1 MQKLK
6 ELVTIFLYGV
16 RKLKIF
22 ITYYSKNQSSLF
34 LGLLQTWR
42 LTAVYF
48 FSFKS
53 FFSFFIY
60 LALLGF
66 AWKSKHPQSILCL
79 HDTKIR

>member
-6 ELVTIFLYGV
+6 ELVTMSLYGV
-16 RKLKIF
+16 MNIKIF
-22 ITYYSKNQSSLF
+22 ITITRKISRACFSVYCKHGS
-34 LGLLQTWR
+34 

-66 AWKSKHPQSILCL
+66 AWKS
-79 HDTKIR
+79 